1 MILFP
6 AAMLETKKL
15 FIGKGE
21 TFYRDG
27 VPLEKGAVLTE
38 RRIKKHLQLYQQYM
52 ELFMAYPD
60 MYLDLIKP
68 IGSKF
73 KLKFFQIMFLRACLR
88 YGRVLTIAPR
98 AAGKSF
104 ICILALYL
112 ICVFRPG
119 SHVFQCAPGKAQG
132 AKISNQKIHQLW
144 DIFPLL
150 KDEIIGGGNFG
161 NDYVRLTFKN
171 GSLFDVMTPLNSTR
185 GNRATCGILDE
196 FRDHDADDINEIIL
210 PLLNVDRPMVN
221 GDKNPEEPQQ
231 IQLWITSASEKNTF
245 CYDKTVELFE
255 QQIINPSATFV
266 WGFDYRIP
274 VLTGLLSKDYLTEL
288 KMSPTF
294 NELGFAK
301 EYMSRF
307 VGGSADAWFDYE
319 KLSRARKLVNPET
332 SEKVREG
339 IESFYIISVDVARLG
354 CQTVATVLKVF
365 PNIND
370 GYKINLV
377 NIFILGKTQEEKVFD
392 HQVIELKRLIA
403 AFNPKEVVIDI
414 NGLGVAFADTMI
426 KETYDPE
433 TQVTWPAYGFFNRDE
448 YLPIQQRGCIK
459 ILYGIK
465 ANSQINSDMHS
476 ALYSK
481 IYSGHMKFLISE
493 QAARTKLLATRK
505 GQRMSPE
512 AKTARLMP
520 HELTSILIS
529 EIMNLKIKPT
539 GVNNQIA
546 VEQINER
553 MLKDKFSAL
562 EMGVYRAVQM
572 ENEAMSRR
580 RNRGLSGGSRIGL
593 AFTSAGRSNGIANR
607 IGHRGGGVG
616 R

>member
-1 MILFP
+1 MSILLP
-6 AAMLETKKL
+6 QTMKAMSQRILS
-15 FIGKGE
+15 KGE
-21 TFYRDG
+21 TFYREG
-27 VPLEKGAVLTE
+27 IVLEKGAVITE
-38 RRIKKHLQLYQQYM
+38 KRIQRHLQLYQQYM
-52 ELFMAYPD
+52 ELFISYPD
-60 MYLDLIKP
+60 LYLDLIKP
-68 IGSKF
+68 IHSKF
-73 KLKFFQIMFLRACLR
+73 KLKFFQVMFLRACLR

-112 ICVFRPG
+112 ICIFRPG

-132 AKISNQKIHQLW
+132 AKIANQKIHQLW

-150 KDEIIGGGNFG
+150 KNEIIGGGNFG
-161 NDYVRLTFKN
+161 NDYIRLTFKN

-221 GDKNPEEPQQ
+221 GDMNPSEPQQ
-231 IQLWITSASEKNTF
+231 VQLWITSASEKNTF
-245 CYDKTVELFE
+245 CYDKTVELYE
-255 QQIINPSATFV
+255 QQIINPSGFFV

-274 VLTGLLSKDYLTEL
+274 VLTGLLSKDYLNEL

-307 VGGSADAWFDYE
+307 VGGSSEAWFDYE
-319 KLSRARKLVNPET
+319 KLNKARKLVNPET
-332 SEKVREG
+332 SQKIKEG
-339 IESFYIISVDVARLG
+339 LESFYIISVDVARLG
-354 CQTVATVLKVF
+354 CQTVATVLKVY
-365 PNIND
+365 PNTNE

-377 NIFILGKTQEEKVFD
+377 NIFILGKTVEEKVFD
-392 HQVIELKRLIA
+392 MQVIELKRLIA

-426 KETYDPE
+426 KENWDAQYN
-433 TQVTWPAYGFFNRDE
+433 VMRPAYGFFDTSTAKND
-448 YLPIQQRGCIK
+448 YLAIQPRACSK

-465 ANSQINSDMHS
+465 ASGQLNSDMHS

-481 IYSGHMKFLISE
+481 IYSGHLKFLISE
-493 QAARTKLLATRK
+493 QSARTKLLSTRK
-505 GQRMSPE
+505 GQRMAPE
-512 AKTARLMP
+512 AKSARLMP
-520 HELTSILIS
+520 HELTSILIQ

-539 GVNNQIA
+539 GINNQIA
-546 VEQINER
+546 VEEINKR
-553 MLKDKFSAL
+553 MYKDKFSAL
-562 EMGVYRAVQM
+562 EMGVYRVVQI

-580 RNRGLSGGSRIGL
+580 RNRGLKRQL
-593 AFTSAGRSNGIANR
+593 TFTSK
-607 IGHRGGGVG
+607 GGG
-616 R
+616 RR

>member
-1 MILFP
+1 
-6 AAMLETKKL
+6 
-15 FIGKGE
+15 
-21 TFYRDG
+21 
-27 VPLEKGAVLTE
+27 
-38 RRIKKHLQLYQQYM
+38 
-52 ELFMAYPD
+52 
-60 MYLDLIKP
+60 
-68 IGSKF
+68 
-73 KLKFFQIMFLRACLR
+73 
-88 YGRVLTIAPR
+88 
-98 AAGKSF
+98 
-104 ICILALYL
+104 
-112 ICVFRPG
+112 
-119 SHVFQCAPGKAQG
+119 
-132 AKISNQKIHQLW
+132 
-144 DIFPLL
+144 
-150 KDEIIGGGNFG
+150 
-161 NDYVRLTFKN
+161 
-171 GSLFDVMTPLNSTR
+171 
-185 GNRATCGILDE
+185 
-196 FRDHDADDINEIIL
+196 
-210 PLLNVDRPMVN
+210 MVN

-294 NELGFAK
+294 NELGVAK

-520 HELTSILIS
+520 HELTSVLIS

-546 VEQINER
+546 VEQINTR

-562 EMGVYRAVQM
+562 EMGVYRVVQM

-580 RNRGLSGGSRIGL
+580 RNRGLSGGSLTGITFTRAARSDGIG
-593 AFTSAGRSNGIANR
+593 NR